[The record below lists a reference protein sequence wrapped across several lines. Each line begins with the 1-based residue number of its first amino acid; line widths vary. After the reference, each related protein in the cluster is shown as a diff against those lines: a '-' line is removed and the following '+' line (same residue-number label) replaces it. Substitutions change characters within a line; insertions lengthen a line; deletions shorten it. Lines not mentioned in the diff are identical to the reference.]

1 LLVDFV
7 SFSGELEMLQARLK
21 HTNADLTIVYES
33 DRSFTGLPKE
43 RVGINSLLNE
53 SAIYLPITGGTDS
66 DPWVNEHSY
75 RREAF
80 AYLIQQDIPD
90 DAIVSVCDVDEFIE
104 PSLLRDELCVWRMS
118 KFQMSARWFQKKE
131 WASLSGQL
139 RYFKDKDIVDLI
151 KTRHNLSTIE
161 GGWHLSSFLSL
172 EDLQT
177 KWRHFS
183 HQELVRSNMDDWVEH
198 CWFQGKAVEDG
209 TFLIEQDVSGLPDA
223 ILDGPEFWFRGR
235 PDVA

>member
-1 LLVDFV
+1 MLVDFV
-7 SFSGELEMLQARLK
+7 CYSGESEMLQARLQ
-21 HTNADLTIVYES
+21 HMNADLTIVYES
-33 DRSFTGLPKE
+33 TRSFTGLEK
-43 RVGINSLLNE
+43 
-53 SAIYLPITGGTDS
+53 PISDLTDLENVVHYVIPGGTHS
-66 DPWVNEHSY
+66 DPWVNEHEF
-75 RREAF
+75 RRSAS
-80 AYLIQQDIPD
+80 AYLHSLGLPD
-90 DAIVSVCDVDEFIE
+90 DAVIAMCDVDEF
-104 PSLLRDELCVWRMS
+104 LDLTLMRDDLCVWNIN
-118 KFQMSARWFQKKE
+118 KYQMSARWFQKKE

-183 HQELVRSNMDDWVEH
+183 HQELVRDNMDDWVEH
-198 CWFQGKAVEDG
+198 CWFHGKAVEDG

-235 PDVA
+235 NVT